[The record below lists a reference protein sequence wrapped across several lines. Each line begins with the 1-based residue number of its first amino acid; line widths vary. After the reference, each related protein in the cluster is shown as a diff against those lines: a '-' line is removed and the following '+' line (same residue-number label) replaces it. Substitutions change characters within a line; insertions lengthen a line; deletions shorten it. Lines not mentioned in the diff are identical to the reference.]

1 MRSSSEAARLRV
13 SRRPAA
19 AVLGLLAALALG
31 TGPAASVA
39 AGPAPS
45 STAAICRQLRANSGA
60 LRLGH
65 ARKHLSVLATGDSM
79 IYPILEELAAYAPRG
94 MKVIPERHDGTGLT
108 TNTVNWH
115 ALAKQQV
122 ARFHPDATV
131 ITLGGRDGGIPL
143 PGAHHTLIECCGNA
157 WLEAYGALVRP
168 LVRDYLRGGAG
179 QVFWLLLP
187 APRERLRAPFY
198 EAVNDALRLLAPEF
212 HGAMHLI
219 PVDTVITPGYEF
231 KETISL
237 PGAADQ
243 PAQPGRHPPRPRG
256 RVRRAQPRRRSDA
269 AGGAA
274 EPLIARGRARPPA
287 SAGARG

>member
-1 MRSSSEAARLRV
+1 MRSSSQAARRRV
-13 SRRPAA
+13 SRRAAA
-19 AVLGLLAALALG
+19 AVVVLLAALALG
-31 TGPAASVA
+31 AGPAASVA

-45 STAAICRQLRANSGA
+45 STPAICRQLRANSGV

-108 TNTVNWH
+108 TSTVNWH

-122 ARFHPDATV
+122 ARFHPAATV

-143 PGAHHTLIECCGNA
+143 LGSGHKLIECCATA

-198 EAVNDALRLLAPEF
+198 EAVNDALRLIAPEF

-231 KETISL
+231 QETITYQGL
-237 PGAADQ
+237 Q
-243 PAQPGRHPPRPRG
+243 IHPRTPDG
-256 RVRRAQPRRRSDA
+256 IH
-269 AGGAA
+269 
-274 EPLIARGRARPPA
+274 LNH
-287 SAGARG
+287 AGACVERSLLVEAMLQDGLLIH